1 MATPGKQSSRW
12 GSFLSQAVAG
22 IESNLDNILSGDD
35 VPQSKPAAVVP
46 AIAPKVENGMLS
58 LITNCYCK
66 D

>member
-35 VPQSKPAAVVP
+35 VPQPKPAAVVP
-46 AIAPKVENGMLS
+46 PIAPKVENGMPS
-58 LITNCYCK
+58 LTTICYCK
-66 D
+66 Y